1 VSVRGRPGIPWI
13 ASILLLGF
21 ALVALLAPLI
31 AHSREGRG
39 AIAVVPYAPTDISL
53 ADRLQPPSR
62 SHWLGTDELGR
73 DVLSRLV
80 HGSRTSLLVASVA
93 ALVSLAIGTLLG
105 ALAGYFGGWLDW
117 TISRLIEVVL
127 AFPFLILL
135 LVIIAVLGP
144 SVWSIIL
151 ALVLTGWVSEA
162 RFVRGEML
170 RLRESEFAQAARA
183 MGAGHLRLIARHL
196 LPAAMAPALVSATF
210 GAATAILVESALSF
224 LGFGVQ
230 LPRTSWGMILA
241 SGREYVA
248 TAWWLVLFPG
258 LAIFITVASIHSL
271 AQWLDDRGDPVRT
284 VPPR

>member
-1 VSVRGRPGIPWI
+1 LIGRSPARAPWI
-13 ASILLLGF
+13 ASVLLLGF
-21 ALVALLAPLI
+21 VLIATLAPLI
-31 AHSREGRG
+31 AHSEKERIFP
-39 AIAVVPYAPTDISL
+39 ALVPHAPTGISL

-62 SHWLGTDELGR
+62 NHWLGTDELGR

-80 HGSRTSLLVASVA
+80 HGSRTSLLVAFVA
-93 ALVSLAIGTLLG
+93 ALVSLALGTFLG

-117 TISRLIEVVL
+117 VVSRLIEVVL
-127 AFPFLILL
+127 AFPFLVLL
-135 LVIIAVLGP
+135 LVIIAVIGP
-144 SVWSIIL
+144 SLWSIIL

-170 RLRESEFAQAARA
+170 RLRESEFAHAARA
-183 MGAGHLRLIARHL
+183 VGAGHLRLIVRHL

-258 LAIFITVASIHSL
+258 LAIFVTVASIHSV
-271 AQWLDDRGDPVRT
+271 AQWLDDRGDPVRAL
-284 VPPR
+284 R